1 MSGHLR
7 VQGLRRSFPGVPAPV
22 LDGVDLEVPPAGCV
36 ALLGPSGGGKSTL
49 LRLVAGLDTPNA
61 GSITIDGRDMARVP
75 PERRGTAMIFQGSR
89 LFPHLSVRDN
99 VAFPLVVASTS
110 RRAARRD
117 ADRFLDLVGAA
128 ELADRRPSS
137 LSGGQAQRV
146 ALARALAADPD
157 VLLLDEPFSALD
169 PSVRSDMHRLLA
181 ELRAV
186 VEPTLLL
193 VTHDRQEAAVVAD
206 TVAVL
211 LDGRIAQHDP
221 VDTLY
226 GRPATRKVNSFL
238 GGRNEIAGRLVAGV
252 HISPLGHLDVPACEG
267 AADGP
272 AVLVVR
278 QEAVRLVAHADP
290 AADVRGTVRRVGP
303 QGARSLVEVITAAGA
318 LYAESAPGERWNPRS
333 DVGLV
338 LPVRQRWVLP
348 VTAASPPSAPVR
360 RPADSA
366 ETALVDFDQ
375 GEQPA

>member
-7 VQGLRRSFPGVPAPV
+7 VQGLRRTFAGASAPV
-22 LDGVDLEVPPAGCV
+22 LDEVDLEVPPAGCV

-49 LRLVAGLDTPNA
+49 LRLVAGLDTPDA
-61 GSITIDGRDMARVP
+61 GSVEIDGRDMTGVP
-75 PERRGTAMIFQGSR
+75 PERRGTAMVFQGSR

-99 VAFPLVVASTS
+99 VAFPLVVASRP

-137 LSGGQAQRV
+137 LSGGQSQRV
-146 ALARALAADPD
+146 ALARALAAEPD

-211 LDGRIAQHDP
+211 LDGRIAQHDT
-221 VDTLY
+221 VDNLY
-226 GRPATRKVNSFL
+226 GRPASREVNSFL
-238 GGRNEIAGRLVAGV
+238 GGRNEVAGRLVAGV
-252 HISPLGHLDVPACEG
+252 HISPLGELAVPASRG
-267 AADGP
+267 TPDGP

-278 QEAVRLVAHADP
+278 QEAVRLVAGTDP
-290 AADVRGTVRRVGP
+290 AADVRGTVGRVGP
-303 QGARSLVEVITAAGA
+303 QGARTLVEVTTAVGA
-318 LYAESAPGERWNPRS
+318 MYVESAPGERWPPRTA
-333 DVGLV
+333 VGLV
-338 LPVRQRWVLP
+338 LPMRQRWVLP
-348 VTAASPPSAPVR
+348 VSTEPLLPEVR
-360 RPADSA
+360 RPAESA
-366 ETALVDFDQ
+366 VTALVDFDQ

>member
-7 VQGLRRSFPGVPAPV
+7 VQGLRRTFAGAPSPV
-22 LDGVDLEVPPAGCV
+22 LGGVDLEVPPAGCV

-49 LRLVAGLDTPNA
+49 LRLVAGLDTPDG
-61 GSITIDGRDMARVP
+61 GSVEIDGRDMAAVP
-75 PERRGTAMIFQGSR
+75 PERRGTALVFQGSR

-99 VAFPLVVASTS
+99 VAFPLVVASTP
-110 RRAARRD
+110 RREARRD
-117 ADRFLDLVGAA
+117 ADRFLHLVGAA
-128 ELADRRPSS
+128 ELTGRRPSS

-169 PSVRSDMHRLLA
+169 PSVRSEMHQLLA

-211 LDGRIAQHDP
+211 LDGRIAQHDT

-226 GRPATRKVNSFL
+226 GRPASREVNTFL

-252 HISPLGHLDVPACEG
+252 HISPLGHLDVPGSEG
-267 AADGP
+267 VPDGP
-272 AVLVVR
+272 AALVIR
-278 QEAVRLVAHADP
+278 QEAVRLVAATDP
-290 AADVRGTVRRVGP
+290 AAHVRGTVGRVGP
-303 QGARSLVEVITAAGA
+303 QGARSLVEVTTAAGA
-318 LYAESAPGERWNPRS
+318 LYVESAPGERWNAGNC
-333 DVGLV
+333 VGLA
-338 LPVRQRWVLP
+338 LPMRQRWVLP
-348 VTAASPPSAPVR
+348 VTPPLSSPAR
-360 RPADSA
+360 RPAES
-366 ETALVDFDQ
+366 EPALVDLDQ